1 MYFFCGRFAFIA
13 KDGVK
18 REKERQID
26 SCAWEVL
33 PACQSGGACVREKVN
48 LVVAEKRLKVCVCGS
63 AADLSCLKSRI
74 LRGARSGLP
83 ELLVAFP
90 YCFV

>member
-1 MYFFCGRFAFIA
+1 M
-13 KDGVK
+13 K
-18 REKERQID
+18 REKERQND
-26 SCAWEVL
+26 SCAREVL
-33 PACQSGGACVREKVN
+33 PACQSGGACVSGKVN